1 MYSSQLPYYVVCYI
15 NMQKKYI
22 YITSWN
28 VLRNPKNENTA
39 YRCLYFSLFNSLDN

>member
-1 MYSSQLPYYVVCYI
+1 MNSSQFPYYVFCYI

-28 VLRNPKNENTA
+28 VLRNPQNENTA
-39 YRCLYFSLFNSLDN
+39 CRSLYFSLFNSLDN